1 MFGILIIFFSGII
14 RSDYVMEYS
23 REIGF
28 LLGGHKL
35 SLSVGIVDTKT
46 VLKVS
51 QCFLRGIVDIFDLWG
66 FNQAES
72 DLEMHRLS

>member
-1 MFGILIIFFSGII
+1 MLGILIIFFSGII

-23 REIGF
+23 RDIGF

-35 SLSVGIVDTKT
+35 SLSVGIEDTKT

-51 QCFLRGIVDIFDLWG
+51 QCFL
-66 FNQAES
+66 
-72 DLEMHRLS
+72 